1 MPYKKVRCHVQRH
14 LEETTSDDN
23 FQVNKVLQIMFSQIL
38 WHVLKKEPSGVREGA
53 AKKKEPGKE
62 VERVERF

>member
-1 MPYKKVRCHVQRH
+1 
-14 LEETTSDDN
+14 
-23 FQVNKVLQIMFSQIL
+23 MFSQIL